1 MQKDEFHSD
10 KATVYAVLSPPPSA
24 PQLPAEKG
32 IFPPCN
38 GNDVFLNVNVG
49 RGERWMNAM
58 FVTFIAISIVLLIIL
73 TRGGILHPPIIILG
87 MLAIL
92 GIVFV
97 IFLLNPQYPPMRLNR
112 MTREAYYYD
121 GHTLYREA
129 WETLPVR
136 ITIFYSAFT
145 NYFLQFGFR
154 RPGKGPLWLT
164 VGGGYLET
172 AHRHWAFYSGYME
185 KGFALE
191 MVEVPYQ
198 DYSAARKSQYSLFT
212 KAIFILVAPF
222 SVFDYAGNW
231 LNNMTWLSLR
241 PRIRYPQ
248 EIIDVCENH
257 PALEAEHDIK
267 GTGG

>member
-1 MQKDEFHSD
+1 MKDEFHSD
-10 KATVYAVLSPPPSA
+10 KATVYAVLSPPPSE

-32 IFPPCN
+32 IYPPCA
-38 GNDVFLNVNVG
+38 GNDVYLNVNVG
-49 RGERWMNAM
+49 RGERSSNAGLF
-58 FVTFIAISIVLLIIL
+58 FVIVFFIISVTII
-73 TRGGILHPPIIILG
+73 THGQILHPPDILWG

-92 GIVFV
+92 GSVFFL
-97 IFLLNPQYPPMRLNR
+97 FLLSPVYPPMRLNR
-112 MTREAYYYD
+112 QTREAYYYD
-121 GHTLYREA
+121 GKTLYREA

-136 ITIFYSAFT
+136 IKLSPLMHY
-145 NYFLQFGFR
+145 YLQFGFR

-212 KAIFILVAPF
+212 RAILIMVAPF
-222 SVFDYAGNW
+222 NVIDYVSGW
-231 LNNMTWLSLR
+231 LNSFTWLSLR